1 MFLRKQ
7 MYGEVQ
13 MRNRIKLGGYM
24 QISTKQESLTIPNMI
39 ISIFIDKYRL
49 LEGIIE
55 KEKNNHVIL
64 KRKRIT
70 YEPASRTN
78 ASTRPECRTCHP

>member
-1 MFLRKQ
+1 
-7 MYGEVQ
+7 
-13 MRNRIKLGGYM
+13 
-24 QISTKQESLTIPNMI
+24 MI

-49 LEGIIE
+49 LERIIE